1 MTLAERCKN
10 FLNELGV
17 PTTKFCKNIRLSRTS
32 LYDWMNGKINLSVP
46 TLDRIEKYL
55 SKYGF

>member
-1 MTLAERCKN
+1 MTLAERCKR
-10 FLNELGV
+10 FISELGIPV
-17 PTTKFCKNIRLSRTS
+17 TKFCLNIKLSRTS
-32 LYDWMNGKINLSVP
+32 LYEWMSGKINLSQS

>member
-17 PTTKFCKNIRLSRTS
+17 PTTQFCKNIKLSRTS
-32 LYDWMNGKINLSVP
+32 LYDWMNGKINLSAS
-46 TLDRIEKYL
+46 TLDRIDEYL
-55 SKYGF
+55 KKYGF